1 MLINIIINIAA
12 VLIILG
18 IDLYRQNYKQ
28 LKFSSI
34 LIALTINAII
44 NLFLIGTFDYI
55 ALYTC
60 FQFILWTILQLYI
73 NYKIQTHVITQ
84 QKFIAMIL
92 TIILSTSLILTY
104 NTSHDSYYMSI
115 PYLAPAIFMIGAII
129 LFYSTFKPQE
139 KEKIKIL
146 TRIKRPV
153 LSGHLLI
160 IISCIV
166 MILLTP
172 YWYAFLLINL
182 IFILFILWQNI
193 FSNLN
198 D

>member
-44 NLFLIGTFDYI
+44 NLFLIGKFDYI

-92 TIILSTSLILTY
+92 TIISSTSLILTY

-153 LSGHLLI
+153 LTGHLLI
-160 IISCIV
+160 VISCIV
-166 MILLTP
+166 MTLLTP

>member
-153 LSGHLLI
+153 LTGHLLI

-166 MILLTP
+166 MTLLTP

>member
-12 VLIILG
+12 VLIVFG

-153 LSGHLLI
+153 LTGHLLI

-166 MILLTP
+166 MTLLTP

>member
-44 NLFLIGTFDYI
+44 NLFLIGKFDYI

-153 LSGHLLI
+153 LTGHLLI
-160 IISCIV
+160 VISCIV
-166 MILLTP
+166 MTLLTP

>member
-44 NLFLIGTFDYI
+44 NLFLIGKFDYI

-115 PYLAPAIFMIGAII
+115 PYLAPSIFMIGAII

-153 LSGHLLI
+153 LTGHLLI
-160 IISCIV
+160 VISCIV
-166 MILLTP
+166 MTLLTP